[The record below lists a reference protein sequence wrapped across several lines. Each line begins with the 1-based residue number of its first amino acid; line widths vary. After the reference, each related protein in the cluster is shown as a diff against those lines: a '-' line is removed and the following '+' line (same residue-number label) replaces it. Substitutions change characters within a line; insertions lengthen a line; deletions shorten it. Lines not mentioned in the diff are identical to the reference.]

1 VDRVWRRQ
9 AVLLPIAVAVAVA
22 GAIVWSR
29 VVADDGDDD
38 VVLITPGEYAD
49 PASTNAENT
58 GDVFPS
64 FELTGADGSP
74 ASLTP
79 GDRPLV
85 VNLWYSTCPPCSR
98 ELAAFGAVAA
108 DVGDEVRFVGIN
120 PLDDAETMVQY
131 AADRGAD
138 YELLMDPD
146 EFVGDEFDILQYPVT
161 FFVATDGEIVAQTG
175 VLSEAELREHIAE
188 LVA

>member
-9 AVLLPIAVAVAVA
+9 AVLLPLAAAVAVA

-29 VVADDGDDD
+29 VVADDGDD

-49 PASTNAENT
+49 PASTNAENA

-64 FELTGADGSP
+64 FELTGADG
-74 ASLTP
+74 AAVSLAP

-98 ELAAFGAVAA
+98 ELTAFGTVAA
-108 DVGDEVRFVGIN
+108 DLSDEVRFVGVN
-120 PLDDAETMVQY
+120 PLDDAETMVSY
-131 AADRGAD
+131 AADRGVD

-146 EFVGDEFDILQYPVT
+146 EFVGTEFGVLQYPVT
-161 FFVATDGEIVAQTG
+161 FFVATDGEIIAQTG
-175 VLSEAELREHIAE
+175 VLSEDELREQIAE

>member
-1 VDRVWRRQ
+1 M
-9 AVLLPIAVAVAVA
+9 LLPLAAVVAVA

-29 VVADDGDDD
+29 VVADDGDD

-49 PASTNAENT
+49 PASTNAENA

-64 FELTGADGSP
+64 FVLTGADGD
-74 ASLTP
+74 AVELVP

-98 ELAAFGAVAA
+98 ELAAFGTVADELGA
-108 DVGDEVRFVGIN
+108 EVRFVGVN

-131 AADRGAD
+131 AADRGVD

-146 EFVGDEFDILQYPVT
+146 EFVGAEFGILQYPVT
-161 FFVATDGEIVAQTG
+161 FFVATDGRIVAQTG
-175 VLSEAELREHIAE
+175 VLSEDDLRERITE